1 MFCPV
6 CFILYVHACRLS
18 SSLSNTQIHILH
30 GLVYIFLT
38 SICPKYASKEVVNM
52 MTNVFH
58 PVHSSMTINSVLFCD
73 Y

>member
-6 CFILYVHACRLS
+6 CFIHYVHACRF
-18 SSLSNTQIHILH
+18 SSLSNAQIHILH
-30 GLVYIFLT
+30 VPIHIFHAN
-38 SICPKYASKEVVNM
+38 ICLRYASKEVVNM

-58 PVHSSMTINSVLFCD
+58 PVHSSMTINSVLFSN

>member
-6 CFILYVHACRLS
+6 CFIHYVHACRF
-18 SSLSNTQIHILH
+18 SSLFNAQIHILH
-30 GLVYIFLT
+30 VPIHIFHAN
-38 SICPKYASKEVVNM
+38 ICLKYASKEVVNM

-58 PVHSSMTINSVLFCD
+58 PVHSSMTINSVLFSN

>member
-6 CFILYVHACRLS
+6 CFIHYVHACRFS
-18 SSLSNTQIHILH
+18 SSSNAQIHIL
-30 GLVYIFLT
+30 LVTVHIFLT
-38 SICPKYASKEVVNM
+38 SIWPKYACKEAVNM

-58 PVHSSMTINSVLFCD
+58 SVHSSVTINSVLFSD